1 MTLTTCRSLCL
12 TVVTLIVA
20 TQHPDAAER
29 GTARPGATA
38 DRVPCGDVTAV
49 GVEHQYTVTGRVK
62 LLLIWTGRREV
73 GQARFARSDTAAGTS
88 RLALLVGTDPD
99 RAPMGL
105 NRWGYIAETTCD
117 AETFVTGVMTES
129 KEQSIEQARS
139 RTDDQ
144 SQRRPL
150 RAIRSRVSATES
162 ATETL
167 TILPTRTVTYQ
178 DLGEVLSMEASTR
191 AGLRIAVPP
200 HAESGFLRAV
210 TSLMQESA
218 MAFGESRKPPD
229 GLRRLYVYGGNIY
242 EMTLR
247 QSRPTRRA
255 GTGELES
262 DFQVRNRT
270 TGSTTQFQI
279 AYTTSGR
286 NPAVARRIV
295 YRPRWWL
302 ELELL
307 LKEPS

>member
-29 GTARPGATA
+29 P
-38 DRVPCGDVTAV
+38 P
-49 GVEHQYTVTGRVK
+49 
-62 LLLIWTGRREV
+62 
-73 GQARFARSDTAAGTS
+73 
-88 RLALLVGTDPD
+88 
-99 RAPMGL
+99 
-105 NRWGYIAETTCD
+105 
-117 AETFVTGVMTES
+117 
-129 KEQSIEQARS
+129 
-139 RTDDQ
+139 
-144 SQRRPL
+144 
-150 RAIRSRVSATES
+150 
-162 ATETL
+162 
-167 TILPTRTVTYQ
+167 
-178 DLGEVLSMEASTR
+178 
-191 AGLRIAVPP
+191 PP

-229 GLRRLYVYGGNIY
+229 GLRRLYVYGGNVY

-247 QSRPTRRA
+247 QSRPTRSA